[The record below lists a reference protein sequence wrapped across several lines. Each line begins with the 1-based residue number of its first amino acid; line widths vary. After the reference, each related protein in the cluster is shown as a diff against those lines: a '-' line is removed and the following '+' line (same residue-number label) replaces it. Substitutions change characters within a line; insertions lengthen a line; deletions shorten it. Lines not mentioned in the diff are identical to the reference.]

1 MGITLTPQAADH
13 INHHIEK
20 RGSGLGLRL
29 GVRLTGCSG
38 MAYKL
43 EYVDQPN
50 SDDQVYEQLG
60 VKVFIDPKSLPFLD
74 GTRVDYSRDG
84 LNEGF
89 KFSNPNEKASCGC
102 GESFTV

>member
-13 INHHIEK
+13 INRHIEK

-50 SDDQVYEQLG
+50 ADDQVYEQLG
-60 VKVFIDPKSLPFLD
+60 VKVFVDPKSLPFLE
-74 GTRVDYSRDG
+74 GTHVDYSRDG